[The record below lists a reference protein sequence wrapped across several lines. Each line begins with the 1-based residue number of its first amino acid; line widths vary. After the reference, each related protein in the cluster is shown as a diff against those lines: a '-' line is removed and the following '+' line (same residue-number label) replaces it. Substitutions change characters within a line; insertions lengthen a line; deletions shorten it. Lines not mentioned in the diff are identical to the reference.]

1 MNKVAYAIYN
11 ESNKVLTFHYD
22 ELLRHRSN
30 DGVVIFASIEDGGWR
45 AYAKSIEKVVFNDS
59 FAEYDGIESTMKWFM
74 DCTNLKEILGI
85 KNLKTDNVVNMSGM
99 FWDCS
104 SLESLDLTSFN
115 TQKVHSMGWMFS
127 GCKSLTKLDVSSFE
141 TKNVTFMGDMF
152 SFCSS
157 LKELDLSNFHTEKVE
172 YMSGMFKGN
181 VLLKDLNISSFNVD
195 NVKSMN
201 EMFTNCPL
209 PKGVVWIV
217 AVGLDKYHKYHPHN
231 RQKHAVDVYALK
243 KAVYAFCC
251 GVDKEEKPRFNEDVI
266 IPKLIPVWRAFKKN
280 GFDFYKFMV
289 EKDYELIEDEELRVE
304 ILMGACF
311 PILKLPIGKFSIDW
325 LNGYLDFFKRET
337 DDITDTVVLSRL
349 FFCSTEKDI
358 WKLMASGIGDIESLY
373 RWHIGMPDPA
383 IEKATG
389 IPCYYEKDEKK
400 AEEFLD
406 YLLDDNTNAN
416 EAVKKEANRLKT
428 I

>member
-30 DGVVIFASIEDGGWR
+30 DGVVIFAPIEDGGWR

-85 KNLKTDNVVNMSGM
+85 KNLKTDNVANMSGM

-201 EMFTNCPL
+201 EMFFRCPL
-209 PKGVVWIV
+209 PKGVDWIAPV
-217 AVGLDKYHKYHPHN
+217 S
-231 RQKHAVDVYALK
+231 K
-243 KAVYAFCC
+243 KS
-251 GVDKEEKPRFNEDVI
+251 KI
-266 IPKLIPVWRAFKKN
+266 Q
-280 GFDFYKFMV
+280 
-289 EKDYELIEDEELRVE
+289 
-304 ILMGACF
+304 
-311 PILKLPIGKFSIDW
+311 
-325 LNGYLDFFKRET
+325 
-337 DDITDTVVLSRL
+337 
-349 FFCSTEKDI
+349 
-358 WKLMASGIGDIESLY
+358 
-373 RWHIGMPDPA
+373 
-383 IEKATG
+383 
-389 IPCYYEKDEKK
+389 
-400 AEEFLD
+400 
-406 YLLDDNTNAN
+406 
-416 EAVKKEANRLKT
+416 
-428 I
+428 

>member
-11 ESNKVLTFHYD
+11 ESDRVLTFHYD

-30 DGVVIFASIEDGGWR
+30 DGVNIFASIEDGGWR

-209 PKGVVWIV
+209 PKGVDWI
-217 AVGLDKYHKYHPHN
+217 
-231 RQKHAVDVYALK
+231 ALPPK
-243 KAVYAFCC
+243 KS
-251 GVDKEEKPRFNEDVI
+251 KI
-266 IPKLIPVWRAFKKN
+266 I
-280 GFDFYKFMV
+280 
-289 EKDYELIEDEELRVE
+289 
-304 ILMGACF
+304 
-311 PILKLPIGKFSIDW
+311 SQ
-325 LNGYLDFFKRET
+325 
-337 DDITDTVVLSRL
+337 
-349 FFCSTEKDI
+349 
-358 WKLMASGIGDIESLY
+358 
-373 RWHIGMPDPA
+373 
-383 IEKATG
+383 
-389 IPCYYEKDEKK
+389 
-400 AEEFLD
+400 
-406 YLLDDNTNAN
+406 
-416 EAVKKEANRLKT
+416 T